1 MSNETSFLALQN
13 NVLLQQNDLLQQ
25 NRNMSKKVIENNF
38 QTDLLAKRNEEMAS
52 QVTVAQNTSN
62 VLQEAFNTTS
72 SKAEKTAL
80 QIGTVFKEGMHG
92 FLYNP

>member
-13 NVLLQQNDLLQQ
+13 NALLQQNDLLQQ

-38 QTDLLAKRNEEMAS
+38 QTDLLAKKTEEMTS

-62 VLQEAFNTTS
+62 VLQEATTS
-72 SKAEKTAL
+72 SKTEKTAT
-80 QIGTVFKEGMHG
+80 QIGTVFEEGMHG
-92 FLYNP
+92 LLCNP